1 MTLALIALGE
11 SHVTDDDEQH
21 LASCAHCRAEVE
33 QLAAVVAT
41 GRSVTVDDYPATPSV
56 AVWDRIVAEVGDDA
70 GQRGDSNPEVAS
82 LDDRRAGRRRPRW
95 ALSLAAAAAVGLVV
109 GIGGTWSVTR
119 STTPTP
125 TASPS
130 GSTTPT
136 PTASPSQVSVAV
148 LKPVDEPAAKGTAVL
163 SVASA
168 GQRTITVSVANL
180 PTHAGTFYEVWLMD
194 PTDSKLVALGV
205 LGTGGHGDYVVPA
218 GLDLTLYSAV
228 DVSLQPMNGSPQHS
242 SNSAV
247 RGSIAT

>member
-1 MTLALIALGE
+1 
-11 SHVTDDDEQH
+11 
-21 LASCAHCRAEVE
+21 
-33 QLAAVVAT
+33 
-41 GRSVTVDDYPATPSV
+41 
-56 AVWDRIVAEVGDDA
+56 VGDDA
-70 GQRGDSNPEVAS
+70 GQPADSSSAIPS
-82 LDDRRAGRRRPRW
+82 LDERRAGRRGPRW
-95 ALSLAAAAAVGLVV
+95 ALSLAAAAAVGLIV
-109 GIGGTWSVTR
+109 GIGGTWSLTR
-119 STTPTP
+119 
-125 TASPS
+125 
-130 GSTTPT
+130 STTPT

-180 PTHAGTFYEVWLMD
+180 PTPAGTFYEVWLMD

-228 DVSLQPMNGSPQHS
+228 DVSLQPMNGSPAHS
-242 SNSAV
+242 STSAV

>member
-11 SHVTDDDEQH
+11 SDVTDDGEQH
-21 LASCAHCRAEVE
+21 LATCAHCRAEVD
-33 QLAAVVAT
+33 QLGAVVAT
-41 GRSVTVDDYPATPSV
+41 SRSVTDEDYPATPST
-56 AVWDRIVAEVGDDA
+56 AVWDRIRDEVGDDA
-70 GQRGDSNPEVAS
+70 ADGDPGVGSPTVTELDTRRTGRRGD
-82 LDDRRAGRRRPRW
+82 RW
-95 ALSLAAAAAVGLVV
+95 ALSLAAAAAVGLIV
-109 GIGGTWSVTR
+109 GIGGTWSLTR
-119 STTPTP
+119 
-125 TASPS
+125 
-130 GSTTPT
+130 STTPT

-148 LKPVDEPAAKGTAVL
+148 LKPVDEPAAQGTAVL

-168 GQRTITVSVANL
+168 GQRTITVTVANL

-205 LGTGGHGDYVVPA
+205 LGTGGHGDYVVPG

-242 SNSAV
+242 STSAV

>member
-1 MTLALIALGE
+1 VPHYDETTLALLALGE
-11 SHVTDDDEQH
+11 GDVTDDDGQH
-21 LASCAHCRAEVE
+21 LATCALCRAEVE
-33 QLAAVVAT
+33 QLGAVVAT
-41 GRSVTVDDYPATPSV
+41 GRSVTGEDYPVTPSA
-56 AVWDRIVAEVGDDA
+56 AVWDRIRAEVGDDA
-70 GQRGDSNPEVAS
+70 VDGAQDVARPTVTS
-82 LDDRRAGRRRPRW
+82 LDERRAGRRGPRW
-95 ALSLAAAAAVGLVV
+95 ALSLAAAAAVGLIV
-109 GIGGTWSVTR
+109 GIGGTWSLTR
-119 STTPTP
+119 
-125 TASPS
+125 
-130 GSTTPT
+130 STTPT

-180 PTHAGTFYEVWLMD
+180 PTPAGTFYEVWLMD

-205 LGTGGHGDYVVPA
+205 LGTGGHGDYAVPA

-242 SNSAV
+242 STSAV

>member
-1 MTLALIALGE
+1 VPHYDEMTLALIALGE
-11 SHVTDDDEQH
+11 SHATDDDEQH
-21 LASCAHCRAEVE
+21 LAACAQCRAEVE
-33 QLAAVVAT
+33 QLGAVVAT
-41 GRSVTVDDYPATPSV
+41 GRSVTVDDYPVTPSA

-70 GQRGDSNPEVAS
+70 GRRADASPAVAS

-95 ALSLAAAAAVGLVV
+95 ALSLAAAAAVGLIV
-109 GIGGTWSVTR
+109 GIGGTWSLTR
-119 STTPTP
+119 
-125 TASPS
+125 
-130 GSTTPT
+130 STTPT

-180 PTHAGTFYEVWLMD
+180 PTPAGTFYEVWLMD
-194 PTDSKLVALGV
+194 PADSKLVALGV